1 MSKKNLEFD
10 ISPEDIKIL
19 VSALM
24 FSSSCDVTARFDNRI
39 NDRMIDLAE
48 NILKLNGEKIKFDL
62 VEVFGKPKLYEQKE
76 QSTRIKKLIKKYSK

>member
-19 VSALM
+19 VSALL
-24 FSSSCDVTARFDNRI
+24 FSSSCDVMGKFGDEV
-39 NDRMIDLAE
+39 NDKMIDLAE
-48 NILKLNGEKIKFDL
+48 NILKLNGEKIKFNL
-62 VEVFGKPKLYEQKE
+62 IEVYGKPEFYEQKE